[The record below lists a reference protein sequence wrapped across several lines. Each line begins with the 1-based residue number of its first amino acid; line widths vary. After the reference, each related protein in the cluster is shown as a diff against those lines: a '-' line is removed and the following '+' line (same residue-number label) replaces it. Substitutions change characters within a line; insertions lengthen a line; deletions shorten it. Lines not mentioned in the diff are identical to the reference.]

1 MPEIK
6 NTFLK
11 GKMNKD
17 LDDRLLPEGEYRDA
31 QNIEV
36 LKPDGENSG
45 VLQNAA
51 GNTIAHT
58 ALGLSTDIDVI
69 GTYFDEKNKRIYWF
83 VTDNNDLTATDW
95 YINAALT
102 APRNHAIYYYD
113 ADPASATYETAKVI
127 VSGRFL

>member
-6 NTFLK
+6 NNFLK

-17 LDDRLLPEGEYRDA
+17 LDDRLLPPGEYRDA

-36 LKPDGENSG
+36 LKTDGANVG

-51 GNTIAHT
+51 GNSLAHT
-58 ALGLSTDIDVI
+58 ALNLSTDIDVI

-83 VTDNNDLTATDW
+83 LTDNNDLYENDW
-95 YINAALT
+95 YINSALNQN
-102 APRNHAIYYYD
+102 RFHAIYYYD
-113 ADPASATYETAKVI
+113 ADPSSNTYKTAKNIKLQV
-127 VSGRFL
+127 LL